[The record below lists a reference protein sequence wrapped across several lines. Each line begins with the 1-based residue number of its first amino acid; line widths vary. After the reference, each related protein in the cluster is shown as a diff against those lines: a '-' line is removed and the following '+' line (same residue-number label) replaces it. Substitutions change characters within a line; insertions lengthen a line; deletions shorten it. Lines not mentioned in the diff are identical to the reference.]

1 MRIAMLLWGDV
12 IEDFLDP
19 IGLTLEDFR
28 DHMTGGWAFGYID
41 ALQRVG
47 VETDLICFSARTP
60 REYRWIHAPTGA
72 SLWVLRSPRLYGMLR
87 GRLADPYAWTSEDA
101 IGDVTGVSRA
111 VGIFARHAAP
121 YCATP
126 LLRLARRLRK
136 ERYAALLCQEYEYP
150 RFDVCAAL
158 GVLLQLPVFATFQ
171 GGDYQLTLLEP
182 KVRPHSLRVCNGVIV
197 GSSREA
203 ARLHNRYHIPREKVA
218 RIFNPFE
225 VEAWAIDRDSQ
236 ARRELGI
243 PPDDRVVAWHGRVEL
258 HRKGLDV
265 LCHAWQLLS
274 CDDPHAHLVLLGT
287 GVDADELHRRI
298 EGMQLPRVHWVN
310 EYVVD
315 RSVIQRHLSAADV
328 YVFPSR
334 HEGFPVAPIEAMA
347 SGLPVVAADA
357 SGVSDIFENG
367 ETSGGL
373 VVGREDG
380 PALAEGLRRVL
391 GNDAWRRELGRRAR
405 RRVETAFGP
414 VSVGRQ
420 LHEFLVR
427 RSTRTGTRPKP
438 LV

>member
-1 MRIAMLLWGDV
+1 MLLWGDV